1 MKKLSGGKPGSGAKP
16 ERIAPGHKKTIL
28 VVLVS
33 LAGLIFFTAVYAR
46 MYPEKFFSTGI
57 GRAIGSRLIR
67 RDFVRSYIGNRPGIL
82 INPRTVRFG
91 LRQAGMEDIESFREQ
106 MRAGRE
112 RMDWDSLS
120 PSRKR
125 RYFQGVFDT
134 GHLRYTLPFLM
145 SLPEEHREE
154 VVGFVAETIRTYR
167 TEMTREE
174 AVELHRHMNSPE
186 GRRALS
192 GAQRY
197 FLTELTPEQF
207 KAISPIVDEIVI
219 TAAGML
225 D

>member
-1 MKKLSGGKPGSGAKP
+1 MKKCLS
-16 ERIAPGHKKTIL
+16 RNHAPRNARRHKRAML
-28 VVLVS
+28 FLLVS
-33 LAGLIFFTAVYAR
+33 LAGILFFAAVFAR
-46 MYPEKFFSTGI
+46 VYPERFFSTRI
-57 GRAIGSRLIR
+57 GRSIGGRLIR
-67 RDFVRSYIGNRPGIL
+67 RDFVRSYLGNRPEIL

-91 LRQAGMEDIESFREQ
+91 LRRAGMEDIESFREQ
-106 MRAGRE
+106 MQAGRE
-112 RMDWDSLS
+112 RMEWDSLS

-125 RYFQGVFDT
+125 RYFQGVYDT
-134 GHLRYTLPFLM
+134 GHLRYTIPFLM

-154 VVGFVAETIRTYR
+154 VVESVAEMIRTYR
-167 TEMTREE
+167 TDMTREE

-219 TAAGML
+219 TASGIL
-225 D
+225 E